1 MRKQLSSL
9 TLALALTTA
18 SHAVTVFD
26 IVIDFGSST
35 FTTSQQAAFTNAEA
49 TWENLIT
56 SYKTTG
62 VTTGTTLTI
71 SADNPFI
78 DGAGGTLGSAGWE
91 TGSTFGG
98 SYLYALTGSM
108 NFDSADVAVLE
119 TAGTL
124 EAVILHEMAH
134 VIGIGTLWSA
144 SDATGGVAT
153 GFQELYVDGTGQY
166 TGEIGL
172 AAFQQEFVGQE
183 SATFV
188 PVELGGGGGTANGH
202 WDEGDGGF
210 ATGIT
215 RISDGQDMN
224 LMLMSGWLN
233 GGSYISDTTLG
244 SFEDMGYNT
253 TLVLNAVPEPSS
265 ALLLL
270 AGFMGISLHR
280 RRA

>member
-1 MRKQLSSL
+1 MS
-9 TLALALTTA
+9 
-18 SHAVTVFD
+18 
-26 IVIDFGSST
+26 
-35 FTTSQQAAFTNAEA
+35 
-49 TWENLIT
+49 
-56 SYKTTG
+56 
-62 VTTGTTLTI
+62 
-71 SADNPFI
+71 
-78 DGAGGTLGSAGWE
+78 
-91 TGSTFGG
+91 
-98 SYLYALTGSM
+98 
-108 NFDSADVAVLE
+108 FDSADVAALE
-119 TAGTL
+119 TAGTW

-134 VIGIGTLWSA
+134 VIGIGTLWS
-144 SDATGGVAT
+144 SSGV
-153 GFQELYVDGTGQY
+153 GLPGYQELYVDGTGQY
-166 TGEIGL
+166 TGATGL
-172 AAFQQEFVGQE
+172 AAYQQEFVGQE

-202 WDEGDGGF
+202 WNEGDGGF

-265 ALLLL
+265 ALLML

>member
-71 SADNPFI
+71 SANNPII
-78 DGAGGTLGSAGWE
+78 DGAGGTLGSAGPL
-91 TGSTFGG
+91 TGNSFGG

-108 NFDSADVAVLE
+108 SFDSADVAALE

-134 VIGIGTLWSA
+134 VIGIGTLWSSSGA
-144 SDATGGVAT
+144 GLPGY
-153 GFQELYVDGTGQY
+153 QELYVDGTGQY
-166 TGEIGL
+166 TGATGL
-172 AAFQQEFVGQE
+172 AAYQQEFVGQE

-202 WDEGDGGF
+202 WNEGDGGF

-265 ALLLL
+265 ALLML

>member
-71 SADNPFI
+71 SANNPII
-78 DGAGGTLGSAGWE
+78 DGAGGTLGSAGPL
-91 TGSTFGG
+91 TGNSFGG

-108 NFDSADVAVLE
+108 SFDSADVAALE

-134 VIGIGTLWSA
+134 VIGIGTLWSSSGA
-144 SDATGGVAT
+144 GLPGY
-153 GFQELYVDGTGQY
+153 QELYIDGTGQY
-166 TGEIGL
+166 TGATGL
-172 AAFQQEFVGQE
+172 AAYQQEFVGQE
-183 SATFV
+183 SATYV

-202 WDEGDGGF
+202 WNEGDGGF

-265 ALLLL
+265 ALLML

>member
-71 SADNPFI
+71 SANNPVI
-78 DGAGGTLGSAGWE
+78 DGAGGTLGSAGPS
-91 TGSTFGG
+91 TGNSFGG

-108 NFDSADVAVLE
+108 SFDSADVAALE

-134 VIGIGTLWSA
+134 VIGIGTLWS
-144 SDATGGVAT
+144 SSGV
-153 GFQELYVDGTGQY
+153 GLPGYQELYVDGTGQY
-166 TGEIGL
+166 TGATGL
-172 AAFQQEFVGQE
+172 AAYQQEFVGQE

-202 WDEGDGGF
+202 WNEGDGGF

-265 ALLLL
+265 ALLML